1 MLETQERHDLEL
13 SAPTDGG
20 TQVGAQLTSTQIEA
34 VDGEEPGAN
43 VTTQTINGDTRDV
56 THQKAP
62 VRWCHRHQGRL
73 RSRYRHA

>member
-1 MLETQERHDLEL
+1 
-13 SAPTDGG
+13 
-20 TQVGAQLTSTQIEA
+20 
-34 VDGEEPGAN
+34 
-43 VTTQTINGDTRDV
+43 V